1 MRDVDAQIQRSP
13 ESGAAQ
19 RELSSLRGG
28 ELVSV
33 VEDGAR
39 RVAHADRPPALAGV
53 AIPSKDRTIRRRV
66 VDRYRQC
73 PWLSAQDVGAVTT
86 REHLFQHARNVSEI
100 MRRLGDLGA
109 YLRADGEPKK
119 IVDKYL
125 GLVARLLAYDQALGL
140 TPGSRL
146 ALGIDTARMRRL
158 AHDDGEPVSE
168 PEIAELEAR
177 LVGRLR
183 GDDDDELVRDA
194 ARDARERP

>member
-1 MRDVDAQIQRSP
+1 MIESRAPEPVDVTGRADGRAVVP
-13 ESGAAQ
+13 KTG
-19 RELSSLRGG
+19 RG
-28 ELVSV
+28 
-33 VEDGAR
+33 
-39 RVAHADRPPALAGV
+39 RVAPSDRPPALAGV
-53 AIPSKDRTIRRRV
+53 PIPSKDRAIRRRV

-73 PWLSAQDVGAVTT
+73 SWLSAQDVGAVTT

-100 MRRLGDLGA
+100 MRKLGDPGA

-146 ALGIDTARMRRL
+146 NLDIDTARLRK
-158 AHDDGEPVSE
+158 AAEDGGESVSE

-177 LVGRLR
+177 LVDRLR
-183 GDDDDELVRDA
+183 GDDADVVRDGSRA
-194 ARDARERP
+194 GRERP